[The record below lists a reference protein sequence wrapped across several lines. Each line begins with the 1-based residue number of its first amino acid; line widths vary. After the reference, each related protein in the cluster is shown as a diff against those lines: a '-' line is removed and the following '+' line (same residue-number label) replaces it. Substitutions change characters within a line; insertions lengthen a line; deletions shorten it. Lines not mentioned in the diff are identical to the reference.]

1 MFHFMLNKYALKN
14 DDIELRNGLQ
24 TRAMCKPKNIII
36 IIIIVIRS

>member
-14 DDIELRNGLQ
+14 DDIETLRNGLQ

-36 IIIIVIRS
+36 IIVIRS

>member
-1 MFHFMLNKYALKN
+1 MFHFMLNKYAFKKN

-36 IIIIVIRS
+36 IVIRS